1 MGLAMGCALAGGLAI
16 AMLVPFVFHL
26 AGSSKGRPP
35 AGEARFLPGIPPP
48 SKDAVAWPTCGG
60 SAKPPLGVSPVWR
73 GADDFAAALQEQ
85 DATGA
90 PLLIYVRTDW
100 CQYCAAFDR
109 VLADPRLNE
118 HLSRQ
123 VVKVRINPENG
134 AAAARLSALLGVE
147 GYPSLF
153 LISPLR
159 GVSEISWRES
169 PAEFLLEVQQ
179 FTQWQIDSA
188 CWSRGRG

>member
-1 MGLAMGCALAGGLAI
+1 MGCGLAGILGLAMLI
-16 AMLVPFVFHL
+16 PFVL
-26 AGSSKGRPP
+26 RIARTAAGRPP
-35 AGEARFLPGIPPP
+35 ADQARYLPGIPSP
-48 SKDAVAWPTCGG
+48 SKDAVPWPTCDG
-60 SAKPPLGVSPVWR
+60 SAKTLVGVSPAWR
-73 GADDFAAALQEQ
+73 SAEDFEAALREQ

-100 CQYCAAFDR
+100 CRYCAAFDR
-109 VLADPRLNE
+109 VLSDQRLNE
-118 HLSRQ
+118 YLSRQ

-159 GVSEISWRES
+159 AVSEVSWRES
-169 PAEFLLEVQQ
+169 PVEFLVELQQ
-179 FTQWQIDSA
+179 FTQWQIDHA
-188 CWSRGRG
+188 CWAKGD

>member
-1 MGLAMGCALAGGLAI
+1 MGCVMAGALCI
-16 AMLVPFVFHL
+16 ALLVPFLFL
-26 AGSSKGRPP
+26 IARNSGGTPP
-35 AGEARFLPGIPPP
+35 ASQARFIPGIPPP
-48 SKDAVAWPTCGG
+48 SKDAVAWPACDGAAT
-60 SAKPPLGVSPVWR
+60 APVGVSPLWR

-109 VLADPRLNE
+109 VLADRRLSE
-118 HLSRQ
+118 YLSRQ
-123 VVKVRINPENG
+123 VAKVRINPESG
-134 AAAARLSALLGVE
+134 ATAARLSALLGVD

-169 PAEFLLEVQQ
+169 PAEFLLEVQR

-188 CWSRGRG
+188 CWAKGNR